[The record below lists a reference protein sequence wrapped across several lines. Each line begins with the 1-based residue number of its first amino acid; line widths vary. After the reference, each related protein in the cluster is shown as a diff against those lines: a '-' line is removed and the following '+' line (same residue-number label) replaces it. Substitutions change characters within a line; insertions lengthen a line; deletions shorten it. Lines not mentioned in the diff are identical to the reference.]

1 MEWDI
6 VRSLVAMLITGGTG
20 AIAATVMWSI
30 YTDGWIRKYNDLER
44 QYEELDG
51 KSSQERESLVKVN
64 KDLAEENTQ
73 LRAKLEDTEK
83 ALDINDKACSANF
96 VKFMEAKKQIRSSV
110 DHLRFMA
117 ETLNGFL
124 LSTDK
129 APENAPEPNGD

>member
-64 KDLAEENTQ
+64 HEIAQENDQ
-73 LRAKLEDTEK
+73 LRSELASYKQLVK
-83 ALDINDKACSANF
+83 DITVNVNDMAQEIA
-96 VKFMEAKKQIRSSV
+96 SV
-110 DHLRFMA
+110 SFSHK
-117 ETLNGFL
+117 E
-124 LSTDK
+124 
-129 APENAPEPNGD
+129 